1 MKLRSIALS
10 LSLCVT
16 SAIMLP
22 LPTLPAT
29 NQATIT
35 MVSTDT
41 TTDAGEPIRYLS
53 TPNPEVTAMTLS
65 LPPGGIT
72 DWMTHPVP
80 GYVYVLEGALTVE
93 FTDGSNITFK
103 AGQGFMQARTRW
115 HRGVNEGNTTM
126 RFLAVFFGEKSTPTI
141 LNPPPKP
148 LANLK

>member
-1 MKLRSIALS
+1 MKLRSIALL
-10 LSLCVT
+10 LSLFVT
-16 SAIMLP
+16 SAIMFP

-65 LPPGGIT
+65 LPPGGKT

-93 FTDGSNITFK
+93 FTDGSHITFK
-103 AGQGFMQARTRW
+103 AGQGFMQARTKW

-141 LNPPPKP
+141 LNPPHK
-148 LANLK
+148 L